1 MRIGVTLLFSWSV
14 AQFRR
19 KIRNALALQRRVEA
33 RSDGLELHRL
43 SSKLEISW
51 YARDTHPWDRE
62 VSAGSPSARFIEQ
75 CAKDAEAA
83 LSRLFRTLPEIDV
96 IAATVLDR
104 QSGAVIMEG
113 TVYRSSL
120 EVTAAST
127 RMRLMNWGIRF
138 TSR

>member
-1 MRIGVTLLFSWSV
+1 MTLLFSWSV

-33 RSDGLELHRL
+33 RSDGLELHRV
-43 SSKLEISW
+43 SSRLEISW
-51 YARDTHPWDRE
+51 YARATHPWDRDAS
-62 VSAGSPSARFIEQ
+62 VDSTRLIEQ

-83 LSRLFRTLPEIDV
+83 ISRLFQTLPEIDV

-127 RMRLMNWGIRF
+127 RMRLVNWGMRF